1 MNFFPDT
8 DLKPTTYKT
17 YNTQLSTWLSLFPS
31 EQSNLV
37 FLYTHPNYS
46 IVILRKYLATKNQN
60 NSRMVNS
67 YIKPIMSVIHEN
79 PRICINVD
87 KHILK
92 TADTRWKELRQ
103 LTYNLAFAYRI
114 EQQPSPGQA
123 LKSGSTLQYDDLIK
137 IRDELPDGS
146 INKLLI
152 GFYTHLPPVRAD
164 YFATQLLPFGQ
175 TPTSPNYIFYDST
188 HSHSVITDFKTSSLY
203 KQITND
209 LPPELHRQ
217 LILSLQQSPRNY
229 LFVNKNGNPFTR
241 NGFTKWSVERLFQ
254 IFNKG
259 LTLTMLRHIYISSLD
274 FNLPATE
281 LQAIGFKMGHHI
293 SQQMLYKWR
302 TKVPTIS
309 DMDE

>member
-8 DLKPTTYKT
+8 HLKPTTYKT
-17 YNTQLSTWLSLFPS
+17 YNTQLHTWLSLFPS
-31 EQSNLV
+31 DQANLL

-46 IVILRKYLATKNQN
+46 VVTLRKHLVTKHQDNP
-60 NSRMVNS
+60 RMVNS

-79 PRICINVD
+79 PQICIHVD
-87 KHILK
+87 KNVLK
-92 TADTRWKELRQ
+92 KAEARWKELRQ
-103 LTYNLAFAYRI
+103 LTYNKAFAYRI

-123 LKSGSTLQYDDLIK
+123 LKSGSDLEFADLVR

-164 YFATQLLPFGQ
+164 YFATQLLPFGE
-175 TPTSPNYIFYDST
+175 TPTSPNYIFYDSI

-203 KQITND
+203 KQISND

-217 LILSLQQSPRNY
+217 FILSLQMCPRHY
-229 LFVNKNGNPFTR
+229 LFVNKNGEPFTR

-254 IFNKG
+254 IFKKG

-274 FNLPATE
+274 FNIPATE

-293 SQQMLYKWR
+293 SQQMLYKWQ
-302 TKVPTIS
+302 KA
-309 DMDE
+309 